1 MTATVP
7 FRGVDMHCHL
17 DLFPDHQAEI
27 RAAETASVFTL
38 AVTTTPRAWPRN
50 RELTAESPHVNAALG
65 LHPQLVGDFAHE
77 LPLWRKSLPEARFV
91 GEVGLDAGPR
101 YYKSF
106 DLQKKVFRTVLED
119 CAEIGDKI
127 LSVHSVRSAAVVLDL
142 VESHLPAELGTV
154 VLHWF
159 TGTATEARRA
169 TSLGCYFSVNVAM
182 TQTDKGRALVASLP
196 LDRLLTETDGPFTK
210 SIDNKPSRPADA
222 VQVEAAIARIRGESA
237 AQISRAIT
245 TNLNTLLR
253 RSSP

>member
-1 MTATVP
+1 MTQTAP
-7 FRGVDMHCHL
+7 FRSVDMHCHL
-17 DLFPDHQAEI
+17 DLFPDHKAAI
-27 RAAETASVFTL
+27 RDAETARVFTL

-50 RELTAESPHVNAALG
+50 RDLTTGSPYVNAALG

-106 DLQKKVFRTVLED
+106 DVQEKVFRTILED
-119 CAEIGDKI
+119 CAEIGDRI
-127 LSVHSVRSAAVVLDL
+127 LSVHSVRSAATVLNL

-159 TGTATEARRA
+159 TGTAAEARRA
-169 TSLGCYFSVNVAM
+169 AALGCYFSVNAAM
-182 TQTDKGRALVASLP
+182 TQTEKGRALVASLP

-210 SIDNKPSRPADA
+210 SIESKPSCPADV
-222 VQVEAAIARIRGESA
+222 VQVESAIARIRGESA
-237 AQISRAIT
+237 EEVSSAIAA
-245 TNLNTLLR
+245 NLNTLLR
-253 RSSP
+253 QLSP